1 MMNCLIPAD
10 QSEEPT
16 EQERRALHEAV
27 ERCRE
32 EWRRVSIP
40 TATGDA
46 YAYPLDADSIS
57 WGINGGA
64 RGTLIC
70 RGHVRR

>member
-1 MMNCLIPAD
+1 MNRLIPVD
-10 QSEEPT
+10 QSQEPT
-16 EQERRALHEAV
+16 EQERRALSEAV
-27 ERCRE
+27 ERCRD
-32 EWRRVSIP
+32 EWRPVSIP

-46 YAYPLDADSIS
+46 YAYPLDDDSIS

-70 RGHVRR
+70 RGYARR